1 VKCPRCGSKAPAKAR
16 YCPACGQDLSAAAP
30 PPRAPAKGGDAWAE
44 ALKRFERGDYSGAD
58 AALAPLLVLPG
69 AEGARALAWQGHTLF
84 FRGREAEAAAQYRR
98 ALAQDPSLWMAWFQ
112 LGSAAYS
119 QGRFD
124 EAVADFEQA
133 ADRDPKLAGDP
144 LAGLFQNDPAR
155 ARAQAQLYLGLSFRG
170 LGRPDDAEGALMAA
184 IQLDPSD
191 PLPHGV
197 LGDLSMQA
205 GRHSEAAERYR
216 DALDQVRDEQG
227 LRSLRNDL
235 GVALFQAGDLEGA
248 AEAFKAVL
256 KDHPDDANAVHN
268 LGMLYLKQGL
278 GEELR
283 KDLSEF
289 LKAEKADQLILGL
302 TRSLVEGA
310 RGQAA
315 PLAEQT
321 GLLGSSQAMRDV
333 NDLVLRAAASQANVL
348 LLGPNGTG
356 KELAAR
362 AIHRLGQRG
371 NGPFVAV
378 NCAAL
383 PETLLESELFG
394 YEKGA
399 FTGAAASRRGRFELA
414 AGGTLFL
421 DEIGDL
427 QPPLQVKLLRAVQE
441 KAFERLGGSQTLRP
455 DFRLIAATNR
465 DLRRDVIDG
474 RFREDL
480 FYRLFVFPIQL
491 PALKER
497 PEDVP
502 LLAEHFLRLA
512 AARAGK
518 RFNRLSPA
526 ARQRLVA
533 HHWPGNVRELEN
545 CIERAVALHDGEQ
558 LEADQLQF
566 DALSSAEASEAP
578 GAAPLGRNALA
589 DAERQAIAQ
598 ALRQAGHK
606 VANAAAALGMSR
618 ATLYRKIEQH
628 GLKSQN

>member
-1 VKCPRCGSKAPAKAR
+1 LEGLRPAKEPGKAPK
-16 YCPACGQDLSAAAP
+16 
-30 PPRAPAKGGDAWAE
+30 DAGPWAE
-44 ALKRFERGDYSGAD
+44 ARARFEHGDYRGAEQ
-58 AALAPLLVLPG
+58 ALAPLLAQAGP
-69 AEGARALAWQGHTLF
+69 EGAKALAWTGHALF
-84 FRGREAEAAAQYRR
+84 FRGREAEAADHYRR
-98 ALAQDPSLWMAWFQ
+98 ALAVDPTLWGAWFQ
-112 LGSAAYS
+112 LGSAAYA

-124 EAVADFEQA
+124 EAVADFEHA
-133 ADRDPKLAGDP
+133 SDLDPDVGEHP
-144 LAGLFQNDPAR
+144 LASLFQGDAAR
-155 ARAQAQLYLGLSFRG
+155 ARAQARLYLGLSLRG
-170 LGRPDDAEGALMAA
+170 LGRLQEAEGALEAA
-184 IQLDPSD
+184 LLLDPSD

-197 LGDLSMQA
+197 LGDLSMQ
-205 GRHSEAAERYR
+205 GSRFDEAARRYR

-248 AEAFKAVL
+248 GEAFKAVL

-283 KDLSEF
+283 QDLREF

-310 RGQAA
+310 RTQAA

-321 GLLGSSQAMRDV
+321 GLLGASQAMRDV
-333 NDLVLRAAASQANVL
+333 NDLVARAAASQANVL

-362 AIHRLGQRG
+362 AIHRLSARAT
-371 NGPFVAV
+371 GPFVAV

-399 FTGAAASRRGRFELA
+399 FTGAVAARRGRFELA
-414 AGGTLFL
+414 SGGTLFL

-427 QPPLQVKLLRAVQE
+427 QPSLQVKLLRAVQE
-441 KAFERLGGSQTLRP
+441 KAFERVGGNETLRS

-465 DLRRDVIDG
+465 DLRRDVLEG

-491 PALKER
+491 PPLRER

-502 LLAEHFLRLA
+502 LLAEHFLRQA

-518 RFNRLSPA
+518 KFQRLSAA
-526 ARQRLVA
+526 ARSRLLA
-533 HHWPGNVRELEN
+533 HPWPGNVRELEN

-558 LEADQLQF
+558 LEANHLQF
-566 DALSSAEASEAP
+566 DALHPDALQLAEAPARGGS
-578 GAAPLGRNALA
+578 LA
-589 DAERQAIAQ
+589 EAERQAIAL
-598 ALRQAGHK
+598 ALRQAGHR
-606 VANAAAALGMSR
+606 VADAARALGMSR

-628 GLKSQN
+628 GLKSQG